1 MLNRENSIESLG
13 SVLHGANGETTIRNR
28 DDRVRTDQVREAK
41 SLVFRDKIWSTDW
54 RETLNRCGEQD
65 QKKKKHNQKK
75 DELKKEE
82 KRFLKPKEHQQLI
95 RSSGVN

>member
-1 MLNRENSIESLG
+1 MLKRENSIESLG

-54 RETLNRCGEQD
+54 RETLKQMRRTGS
-65 QKKKKHNQKK
+65 
-75 DELKKEE
+75 EE
-82 KRFLKPKEHQQLI
+82 EEAQSEEGRA
-95 RSSGVN
+95 